1 MNPSDRLPKA
11 GNTMR
16 LPTIS
21 AARQSS
27 ARWGD
32 AQGPLLQERAAS
44 DPEEPVGTQTQVLE
58 EMCRQYL
65 ALFEA
70 TFDAVFIFRQGI
82 CIDVNPSASSMFD
95 RPRDELIGTADTAV
109 FAPEDKSRVEEKLRS
124 GCEAPYQAVALKK
137 DGTRFHVRFQGKK
150 IQCASAEVRLTVVQ
164 DIDAQV
170 KAEAALREGE
180 RHLRSLIE
188 SASNKENELKERSE
202 RLSEVNTAL
211 EVLLRKREAD
221 RQEVEEKLLA
231 NAQSLILPYLEK
243 LKASRLDER
252 QRVHFNL
259 VESNLNEIISPLTC
273 RMSRHYLNFTPM
285 EIQVANLVKEGKTTK
300 DIANIM
306 GLSSRTIEAVRY
318 TIRRKLGLKRK
329 GANLRSYL
337 LSFDGADNI
346 ARRYGRTH

>member
-1 MNPSDRLPKA
+1 
-11 GNTMR
+11 MR
-16 LPTIS
+16 LPSIS
-21 AARQSS
+21 AEEKSP
-27 ARWGD
+27 
-32 AQGPLLQERAAS
+32 AQWAEAQDPLPQRRGAS
-44 DPEEPVGTQTQVLE
+44 DLKEPVSTQTQSLK
-58 EMCRQYL
+58 EMRRQYL

-95 RPRDELIGTADTAV
+95 KPRNQLIGTTCSEI
-109 FAPEDKSRVEEKLRS
+109 FAPEYKSRVEENLRA
-124 GCEAPYQAVALKK
+124 GCEAPFEAVALKN
-137 DGTRFHVRFQGKK
+137 DAIRFHVRIRGKRVR
-150 IQCASAEVRLTVVQ
+150 CEGAEVRMTVVR

-170 KAEAALREGE
+170 KAEAALRERE
-180 RHLRSLIE
+180 RHLRSLME
-188 SASNKENELKERSE
+188 SASSKENELKERSE

-252 QRVHFNL
+252 QRVHLNL
-259 VESNLNEIISPLTC
+259 VESNLNEIISPLTR

-300 DIANIM
+300 DIAHIL

-346 ARRYGRTH
+346 AGSYGRPR